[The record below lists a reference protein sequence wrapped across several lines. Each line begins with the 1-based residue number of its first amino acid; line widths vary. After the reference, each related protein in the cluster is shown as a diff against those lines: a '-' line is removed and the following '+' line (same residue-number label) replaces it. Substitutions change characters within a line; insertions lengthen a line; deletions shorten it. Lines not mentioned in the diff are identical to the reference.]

1 MAVTDLI
8 LPWDS
13 TSVSRTREPDAS
25 IMEAL
30 EALAFADAEVSSRA
44 ENLFM
49 FLRKISQQ
57 NNAKEYLMGIQS
69 MAVQGSPAGARL
81 LAAFVDVSTPGD
93 RLLPR
98 VQRFSSS
105 RRLRIRIR
113 NDKEDPGNIH
123 QDWLVRLEKLAES
136 CSTLASPEDSPDGDE
151 VRRPGE
157 EPPWPMLRDGLELL
171 FARLTLGDEFDD
183 GDRKLMVELLR
194 LEVDAWQE
202 RISHLAGSIDPF
214 RINAISRILPLLGM
228 ADAEIR
234 DLRQMITWIEE
245 GCQGSDF
252 HTPVSR
258 SLDVL
263 EDSDRSALRSVLAV
277 DPDLAPLSDLFE
289 GLSAHPVP
297 VPTLAFCLRRLQA
310 MAARLS
316 LLGVP
321 GVELDLMTGVRLIQ
335 EYYPASGGKDEVHL
349 PLTPGFPEACR
360 HILDTAEDGMGK
372 AAADLTGLVLR
383 DDHLVITI
391 PEGGLFLEHDLPA
404 EADESEPDEQA
415 DEIQAWADDLQ
426 GEDDPQVEDPEKIDI
441 NSATVTELKHLVLSN
456 IQSISV
462 LLGFL
467 RNPKVVAIPGLVED
481 VVNRTRNP
489 KVIETIARVRILHT
503 GFANRTVPLA
513 CLRSPVN
520 VPIAVLRKF
529 MHVKFVSKVDLK
541 RMALDKGGIRKEI
554 GREIKKYL
562 QALT

>member
-1 MAVTDLI
+1 MAVADLI
-8 LPWDS
+8 LPWDI

-25 IMEAL
+25 VIEAL

-44 ENLFM
+44 ESLFM
-49 FLRKISQQ
+49 FLRKISSQG
-57 NNAKEYLMGIQS
+57 NAKEYLMGVQYL
-69 MAVQGSPAGARL
+69 AVMGDPAGARL
-81 LAAFVDVSTPGD
+81 LAAFLDVSTPGD

-98 VQRFSSS
+98 VQHFNSS

-113 NDKEDPGNIH
+113 NDNEDPGNIH
-123 QDWLVRLEKLAES
+123 QDWLERLEGLAER
-136 CSTLASPEDSPDGDE
+136 CGVLAGTKDSPGE
-151 VRRPGE
+151 NEMCRPGE
-157 EPPWPMLRDGLELL
+157 EPPWSMMRDSLELL
-171 FARLTLGDEFDD
+171 FARLTLGDDFDD
-183 GDRKLMVELLR
+183 GDRKLLVELLR

-202 RISHLAGSIDPF
+202 RISLLAGSIDPF
-214 RINAISRILPLLGM
+214 RVAAISRVLPLLGQ

-234 DLRQMITWIEE
+234 DLRQMIGWIEQ
-245 GCQGSDF
+245 GCQGNEF
-252 HTPVSR
+252 ETPVSR

-263 EDSDRSALRSVLAV
+263 EDNDRSALRRILTV
-277 DPDLAPLSDLFE
+277 DPDLAPLSELFE
-289 GLSAHPVP
+289 GLSDHPVS
-297 VPTLAFCLRRLQA
+297 VPIIAFCLQRLQA
-310 MAARLS
+310 LATRLT

-321 GVELDLMTGVRLIQ
+321 GVEIDLITGARLIQ
-335 EYYPASGGKDEVHL
+335 KHFPEAGDSDEFQL

-360 HILDTAEDGMGK
+360 HILETAEDGMGK
-372 AAADLTGLVLR
+372 AAADMSGLDLR
-383 DDHLVITI
+383 NDHLVINI

-404 EADESEPDEQA
+404 TVGETSSDDQV
-415 DEIQAWADDLQ
+415 DEIQTWADDLQ
-426 GEDDPQVEDPEKIDI
+426 DDEIVEEEPDKVDL

-520 VPIAVLRKF
+520 IPIAVLRKF
-529 MHVKFVSKVDLK
+529 IHVKYVSKMDLK
-541 RMALDKGGIRKEI
+541 RMAMDKGGIRKEV
-554 GREIKKYL
+554 GLEIKKYMK
-562 QALT
+562 ALT

>member
-1 MAVTDLI
+1 MAVADLI

-13 TSVSRTREPDAS
+13 TLVSRTREPDAS

-49 FLRKISQQ
+49 FLRKISYQE
-57 NNAKEYLMGIQS
+57 NAKEYLMGIQS
-69 MAVQGSPAGARL
+69 LAVRGTPAGARL

-98 VQRFSSS
+98 VQRFGSS
-105 RRLRIRIR
+105 RRLMIRIR
-113 NDKEDPGNIH
+113 NDKEDPGTIH
-123 QDWLVRLEKLAES
+123 QDWLARLEELAER
-136 CSTLASPEDSPDGDE
+136 CSTLTSTTGLPGDDE
-151 VRRPGE
+151 MARPGE
-157 EPPWPMLRDGLELL
+157 ESPWPMMRDGLELL
-171 FARLTLGDEFDD
+171 FARLTLGDDFDD

-202 RISHLAGSIDPF
+202 RISLLAGRIDPF
-214 RINAISRILPLLGM
+214 RNATIGRILPLLGM

-234 DLRQMITWIEE
+234 DLRHMITWIEE
-245 GCQGSDF
+245 GCLGKELK
-252 HTPVSR
+252 TAVSR

-263 EDSDRSALRSVLAV
+263 EDSDRSALRRVLTV
-277 DPDLAPLSDLFE
+277 DPDLAPLFDIFE
-289 GLSAHPVP
+289 GLTDLPVP
-297 VPTLAFCLRRLQA
+297 VSTIAFCLQRLQA
-310 MAARLS
+310 MAVRLT

-335 EYYPASGGKDEVHL
+335 KHFPIAGGKDEFHL

-372 AAADLTGLVLR
+372 GAADLEGMVLR
-383 DDHLVITI
+383 DGHLVITV
-391 PEGGLFLEHDLPA
+391 PEGGSFLEHDLPA
-404 EADESEPDEQA
+404 SCCETSIDDHV
-415 DEIQAWADDLQ
+415 DEILAWADDLQ
-426 GEDDPQVEDPEKIDI
+426 DEETAETTDPEKIDI
-441 NSATVTELKHLVLSN
+441 NSATVTELKFLVLSN

-489 KVIETIARVRILHT
+489 KVIETIAMVRVLHT

-520 VPIAVLRKF
+520 IPINVLRKF
-529 MHVKFVSKVDLK
+529 MHVKYVSKVDLK
-541 RMALDKGGIRKEI
+541 RMALDRGGIRKEV

-562 QALT
+562 KALT